1 MVYVNVSARK
11 RPFRDGDHIAMPS
24 WRVLVPYTT
33 WLGNTPFAMW
43 LGQATWRIA
52 GLLTLHL
59 FGFTL
64 LLGAVVFSSVRLVRA
79 DADVAAVMHDIVI
92 VERLGLGL
100 MLITGALIFTG
111 GAEAYY
117 AGYWFRLKMVLLAAA
132 LVFRYTVYRV
142 VNGADHQRFSLA
154 VRRATTLASLL
165 LWFAVAC
172 AGRAIAFF

>member
-1 MVYVNVSARK
+1 
-11 RPFRDGDHIAMPS
+11 MPS
-24 WRVLVPYTT
+24 WKILVPYTVR
-33 WLGNTPFAMW
+33 LGNSAFAMW

-64 LLGAVVFSSVRLVRA
+64 LLGTVVFSSVRLMRT
-79 DADVAAVMHDIVI
+79 DADPVAVMREVAT
-92 VERLGLGL
+92 VERIGLAL

-117 AGYWFRLKMVLLAAA
+117 AGYWFRLKMVLLVGA
-132 LVFRYTVYRV
+132 LAFRYTIYRI
-142 VNGADHQRFSLA
+142 VNGANHHRFSTA
-154 VRRATTLASLL
+154 VRRATSVASLL

>member
-1 MVYVNVSARK
+1 
-11 RPFRDGDHIAMPS
+11 MPS
-24 WRVLVPYTT
+24 WKVLVPLTA
-33 WLGNTPFAMW
+33 WLGNTTFAMW

-64 LLGAVVFSSVRLVRA
+64 LLGTVVFSTVRLMRT
-79 DADVAAVMHDIVI
+79 DADVDAVTGEVVI
-92 VERLGLGL
+92 PERLGLAL
-100 MLITGALIFTG
+100 MVITGALIFTG

-132 LVFRYTVYRV
+132 LTFRYTIYRA
-142 VNGADHQRFSLA
+142 VNGANHRQFSTA
-154 VRRATTLASLL
+154 VRRLTSVASLL

>member
-1 MVYVNVSARK
+1 
-11 RPFRDGDHIAMPS
+11 MPS
-24 WRVLVPYTT
+24 WKILVPYTV
-33 WLGNTPFAMW
+33 WLGNSAFAMW

-64 LLGAVVFSSVRLVRA
+64 LLGTVVFSSVRLMRAHA
-79 DADVAAVMHDIVI
+79 DASAVMREVRV
-92 VERLGLGL
+92 VERLGLAL
-100 MLITGALIFTG
+100 MLITGALIFAG

-117 AGYWFRLKMVLLAAA
+117 AGYWFRLKMVLLAGA
-132 LVFRYTVYRV
+132 LVFRYTVYRI
-142 VNGADHQRFSLA
+142 VNGANHQRFPTA
-154 VRRATTLASLL
+154 VRRATSIASLL

>member
-1 MVYVNVSARK
+1 
-11 RPFRDGDHIAMPS
+11 MPS
-24 WRVLVPYTT
+24 WKILVPYTV
-33 WLGNTPFAMW
+33 WLGNSTFAMW

-64 LLGAVVFSSVRLVRA
+64 LLGAVMFSTVRLMRA
-79 DADVAAVMHDIVI
+79 NADVDAVRREVAP
-92 VERLGLGL
+92 VERLGLTI
-100 MLITGALIFTG
+100 MVITGALVFTG

-132 LVFRYTVYRV
+132 VVFRYTVYRV
-142 VNGADHQRFSLA
+142 VNGDNHRRFSTA
-154 VRRATTLASLL
+154 VRRATSLASLL

>member
-1 MVYVNVSARK
+1 
-11 RPFRDGDHIAMPS
+11 MPY
-24 WRVLVPYTT
+24 WKLLVPYTV

-64 LLGAVVFSSVRLVRA
+64 LLGAVVFSSIRLMRA
-79 DADVAAVMHDIVI
+79 NVDAAAVLREVTIA
-92 VERLGLGL
+92 ERLGLLL
-100 MLITGALIFTG
+100 MVITGALIFTG

-132 LVFRYTVYRV
+132 LIFRYTIYRV
-142 VNGADHQRFSLA
+142 VNGSGHQRFSTA
-154 VRRATTLASLL
+154 VRRATSVASLL

>member
-1 MVYVNVSARK
+1 
-11 RPFRDGDHIAMPS
+11 MPS
-24 WRVLVPYTT
+24 WKILVPYTQ
-33 WLGNTPFAMW
+33 WLGNSAFAMW
-43 LGQATWRIA
+43 LGEATWRIA

-64 LLGAVVFSSVRLVRA
+64 LLGTVVFSSVRLMRANA
-79 DADVAAVMHDIVI
+79 DAAAVMRDVAT
-92 VERLGLGL
+92 VERLGLVL

-132 LVFRYTVYRV
+132 LVFRYTVYRI
-142 VNGADHQRFSLA
+142 VNGTHHQRFSTA
-154 VRRATTLASLL
+154 VRRATSVASLL

>member
-1 MVYVNVSARK
+1 
-11 RPFRDGDHIAMPS
+11 MPS
-24 WRVLVPYTT
+24 WKILVPYTV

-64 LLGAVVFSSVRLVRA
+64 LLGAVIFSSVRLMRA
-79 DADVAAVMHDIVI
+79 DADVPAVMREVVI
-92 VERLGLGL
+92 VERLGLAL
-100 MLITGALIFTG
+100 MLVTGALIFTG

-132 LVFRYTVYRV
+132 LAFRYTVYRT
-142 VNGADHQRFSLA
+142 VNGINHRRFSTA
-154 VRRATTLASLL
+154 VRRGTSVASVV

>member
-1 MVYVNVSARK
+1 
-11 RPFRDGDHIAMPS
+11 MPS

-33 WLGNTPFAMW
+33 WLGNTAFAMW

-64 LLGAVVFSSVRLVRA
+64 LLGAVVFSSVRLMRA
-79 DADVAAVMHDIVI
+79 DADVTAVMGDVVV
-92 VERLGLGL
+92 VERIGLAL
-100 MLITGALIFTG
+100 MVITGALIFTG

-117 AGYWFRLKMVLLAAA
+117 AGYWFRLKMVLLASA
-132 LVFRYTVYRV
+132 LAFRYTVYRV
-142 VNGADHQRFSLA
+142 VNGDGHPRFSLT
-154 VRRATTLASLL
+154 VRRATTLVGLL

>member
-1 MVYVNVSARK
+1 M
-11 RPFRDGDHIAMPS
+11 PFWKI
-24 WRVLVPYTT
+24 LVPYTV
-33 WLGNTPFAMW
+33 WLGNSAFAMW

-64 LLGAVVFSSVRLVRA
+64 LLGTVVFSTVRLMRTGT
-79 DADVAAVMHDIVI
+79 DAAAVMREVAT
-92 VERLGLGL
+92 VERLGLAL

-117 AGYWFRLKMVLLAAA
+117 AGYWFRLKMVLLASA
-132 LVFRYTVYRV
+132 LVFRYTVYRI
-142 VNGADHQRFSLA
+142 VNGANHQRFSTA
-154 VRRATTLASLL
+154 VRRATSIASLL